1 MATAK
6 QISVERTSPST
17 TEQQIPQ
24 QPAARHARSVFFM
37 DATQEQENEADTMVH
52 DKKRRRR
59 RKTGA
64 ARTLTQDDEA
74 ATQLGEQ
81 TATGPGPT
89 PTPTPRTEGLST
101 YGCTRKNPPRR
112 GELTKL
118 PRESPSNNTLKKPP
132 TVRTPATCVE
142 PEQLPRAPKGH
153 HEEELQEMEEI
164 LNEMTLP
171 QTMR

>member
-6 QISVERTSPST
+6 QISVERTSSDN
-17 TEQQIPQ
+17 TESR
-24 QPAARHARSVFFM
+24 QPVARLARSVFFI
-37 DATQEQENEADTMVH
+37 DATQEQENETDTMVH

-64 ARTLTQDDEA
+64 AHTLTQEDEA

-81 TATGPGPT
+81 TATDPGPT
-89 PTPTPRTEGLST
+89 PTPTPRTGNIRST
-101 YGCTRKNPPRR
+101 YGCTKKNSPRR
-112 GELTKL
+112 AELTKL
-118 PRESPSNNTLKKPP
+118 PRKAPSNNTLKKPP

-142 PEQLPRAPKGH
+142 PEHLPRAPKGH
-153 HEEELQEMEEI
+153 HVEELQEMEEI